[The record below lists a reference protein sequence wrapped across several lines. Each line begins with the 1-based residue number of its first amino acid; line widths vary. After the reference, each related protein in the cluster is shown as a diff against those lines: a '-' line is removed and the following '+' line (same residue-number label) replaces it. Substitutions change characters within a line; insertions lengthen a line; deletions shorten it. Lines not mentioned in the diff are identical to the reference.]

1 MVENAG
7 KNIVNYCPIQY
18 IMLAHTRAFGSQFV
32 SYGQIGLHLDRLQ
45 ATFCPFRRSPQL
57 ALLATFAAKAR
68 STRLSRLSLRSDA
81 CTPGQTRCKCRR
93 FDTLH
98 GQKVVLQTTVYR
110 KKSDHSECN
119 AS

>member
-7 KNIVNYCPIQY
+7 KNVVNCCPIQY
-18 IMLAHTRAFGSQFV
+18 IMLAHMRAFGSQFA
-32 SYGQIGLHLDRLQ
+32 SYGRIGLHLDRLQ

-57 ALLATFAAKAR
+57 DLLATFAAKAR
-68 STRLSRLSLRSDA
+68 STHLSRVALGSDGY
-81 CTPGQTRCKCRR
+81 TPGKTRCNCRR
-93 FDTLH
+93 FGTLH

-110 KKSDHSECN
+110 DKSDHSECN

>member
-7 KNIVNYCPIQY
+7 KIIVNYCPFQY
-18 IMLAHTRAFGSQFV
+18 IMFAYTRAFGSQFV

-57 ALLATFAAKAR
+57 ALLALLPQKQDQLACSDFHLDPTRAHLAKRAVSVAGR
-68 STRLSRLSLRSDA
+68 PSR
-81 CTPGQTRCKCRR
+81 PE
-93 FDTLH
+93 
-98 GQKVVLQTTVYR
+98 VVLQTTVYR